1 MNRIDEIAVSYLN
14 DIEIIERLLCEP
26 LRNKTEEKLLKEK
39 LEKMN
44 KVNVYELQV
53 KHLERCLNV

>member
-1 MNRIDEIAVSYLN
+1 MKRVDEIAVSCIN
-14 DIEIIERLLCEP
+14 DIEIIERLLREP
-26 LRNKTEEKLLKEK
+26 LRSETKEKLFKEK

-53 KHLERCLNV
+53 KRLERCLNV